1 MKVRSL
7 DKKWKEFLYSF
18 TGFGPNFLM
27 VLMGAYF
34 TDAINPA
41 ALGEGSFQA
50 IMSGTCFI
58 LPWLFGILYPI
69 AKAFDGIIDIPFAY
83 ITDTL
88 STKWGRRR
96 PTIFV
101 CMIPMIVSFAMCW
114 LPVFGANQLANTI
127 WITVWALIFFATYTM
142 CLISFYGSLST
153 VCADEP
159 QRLRVSGY
167 KSFFDTISYCFVYAL
182 VPLILQGCKL
192 HIDKFVFICLPLMLT
207 ISIPLFLIKEGEKYG
222 YPENDGM
229 VAEKI
234 SLGESLKLT
243 FSNRLFMK
251 WQLVNGCTYFGLQMF
266 LVGMNAM
273 IVGGMGLNGTQMA
286 IINTCAFA
294 PVPIMLYLFNKVK
307 AKKGI
312 RFTYQSC
319 LATFAIAIFSFFFAS
334 TFVLGD
340 HIIGYADPETML
352 KPIYDNSILI
362 PKLII
367 GGVGGIMGSWAI
379 GAFFMMPLLIP
390 AQISGVEERIT
401 GKNHS
406 AMYFAAQA
414 LISSIVSSVSGALVY
429 ENIKMLYVSKK
440 FDKVVTAVIPDGTNK
455 IDLDATAE
463 LLGVAGKNEIFNLG
477 TMLIPFIVCLVCVLG
492 IIIASRWPRN
502 FSHKAVAR
510 ELKKQDPSLDI
521 SAIEAETDE
530 FEAEAKGEI
539 IFVQI
544 GLWVLSG
551 SLFGF
556 IWSAFL
562 LKSVK
567 DLSKGFK
574 NILAWVLSAFIP
586 FAGIF
591 FMLSAHNEM
600 ARKAEE
606 LGVKIINAK
615 VLYIITGILLPL
627 LPLNFIALS
636 VMQANANR
644 LYQKMAANKET
655 VTK

>member
-7 DKKWKEFLYSF
+7 DKKWKEFLYAC

-41 ALGEGSFQA
+41 ALGEGSSYQA

-69 AKAFDGIIDIPFAY
+69 SKAFDGIIDVPFAY

-96 PTIFV
+96 PTILV
-101 CMIPMIVSFAMCW
+101 CMIPMIISFAMCW
-114 LPVFGANQLANTI
+114 LPVFGENQLANTI
-127 WITVWALIFFATYTM
+127 WITVWSLVFFSTYTM

-167 KSFFDTISYCFVYAL
+167 KSFFDTISYCLVYAL
-182 VPLILQGCKL
+182 VPLLLQALKMN
-192 HIDKFVFICLPLMLT
+192 IDKFVFCCLPIMLT
-207 ISIPLFLIKEGEKYG
+207 IAIPLFLIKEGEKYG

-229 VAEKI
+229 IAEKI
-234 SLGESLKLT
+234 SMRESLKLT
-243 FSNRLFMK
+243 FTNKLFMK

-273 IVGGMGLNGTQMA
+273 IIGGMGLSSGQMA
-286 IINTCAFA
+286 IVNTCAFA
-294 PVPIMLYLFNKVK
+294 PVPIMLYLFNKLK

-312 RFTYQSC
+312 RFTYQTC
-319 LATFAIAIFSFFFAS
+319 LATFAIAIFSFLAGS
-334 TFVLGD
+334 TFFWGD
-340 HIIGYADPETML
+340 NALPKIIIGAV
-352 KPIYDNSILI
+352 
-362 PKLII
+362 
-367 GGVGGIMGSWAI
+367 GGVFGSWAI

-390 AQISGVEERIT
+390 AQISGVEERVT

-414 LISSIVSSVSGALVY
+414 LISSVVSSISGALVY

-440 FDKVVTAVIPDGTNK
+440 FDKIVSAVIPEGSND
-455 IDLDATAE
+455 IDFAATAE
-463 LLGVAGKNEIFNLG
+463 LLGVAENEMYNFGI
-477 TMLIPFIVCLVCVLG
+477 MIVPFIVSIVCILG
-492 IIIASRWPRN
+492 IIIAAKWPKN
-502 FSHKAVAR
+502 FSHKEVAK
-510 ELKKQDPSLDI
+510 ELKKQDPSLNIDDI
-521 SAIEAETDE
+521 LAEPDE
-530 FEAEAKGEI
+530 FEVEDKSEI

-556 IWSAFL
+556 IWSALL
-562 LKSVK
+562 LKTVK
-567 DLSKGFK
+567 EFKAGFK
-574 NILAWVLSAFIP
+574 NALAWVLSTFVP
-586 FAGIF
+586 FLNIL
-591 FMLSAHNEM
+591 FMLKAHKAMEE
-600 ARKAEE
+600 KAEA
-606 LGVKIINAK
+606 LGVKLINGK
-615 VLYIITGILLPL
+615 VLYIITGILLPI
-627 LPLNFIALS
+627 LPLNFIGLA

-644 LYQKMAANKET
+644 IYRAEAKAMAEEKVT
-655 VTK
+655 VA

>member
-1 MKVRSL
+1 MRVL
-7 DKKWKEFLYSF
+7 NKKWKEFLFAFS
-18 TGFGPNFLM
+18 GFGPNLLM
-27 VLMGAYF
+27 VIMGAYF

-41 ALGEGSFQA
+41 ALGDGSYQA

-58 LPWLFGILYPI
+58 LPAVFPILYAI
-69 AKAFDGIIDIPFAY
+69 AKAFDGIIDVPFAY

-96 PTIFV
+96 PTILV
-101 CMIPMIVSFAMCW
+101 CMIPMIFSFAMCW
-114 LPVFGANQLANTI
+114 LPIFGADNQLGNTI
-127 WITVWALIFFATYTM
+127 WITLWALVFFSTYTM

-153 VCADEP
+153 VCSDES

-182 VPLILQGCKL
+182 VPLLLQVFSL
-192 HIDKFVFICLPLMLT
+192 NIDKFVFICLPIMFT

-229 VAEKI
+229 IAEKI
-234 SLGESLKLT
+234 SMRESLRLT

-273 IVGGMGLNGTQMA
+273 IVGGMGLNSGQMA
-286 IINTCAFA
+286 IVNTCAFA

-312 RFTYQSC
+312 RFTYQTC
-319 LATFAIAIFSFFFAS
+319 LATFAIAIFSFLLGS
-334 TFVLGD
+334 TFVMGD
-340 HIIGYADPETML
+340 NVTAKIIIGA
-352 KPIYDNSILI
+352 
-362 PKLII
+362 
-367 GGVGGIMGSWAI
+367 VGGIFGSWAI

-390 AQISGVEERIT
+390 AQISGVEERVT

-414 LISSIVSSVSGALVY
+414 LISSIVASVSGSLVY
-429 ENIKMLYVSKK
+429 ENIKMLFISK
-440 FDKVVTAVIPDGTNK
+440 
-455 IDLDATAE
+455 DASGIKWAE
-463 LLGVAGKNEIFNLG
+463 SYEEAAALFGVAEESVFNLG
-477 TMLIPFIVCLVCVLG
+477 IILIPFIVSFFCILG
-492 IIIASRWPRN
+492 IVIASRWPRN
-502 FSHKAVAR
+502 FSHKEVAR
-510 ELKKQDPSLDI
+510 ELQAQDPELDI
-521 SAIEAETDE
+521 SSVEAESDE
-530 FEAEAKGEI
+530 VETEDKSEI

-562 LKSVK
+562 MKGVKSFK
-567 DLSKGFK
+567 DGFK
-574 NILAWVLSAFIP
+574 NILAWALSAFLP
-586 FAGIF
+586 FVGIVF
-591 FMLSAHNEM
+591 SLKAHKAMEE
-600 ARKAEE
+600 KAEE
-606 LGVKIINAK
+606 LGVKLINAK
-615 VLYIITGILLPL
+615 IAYIITGVLLPI
-627 LPLNFIALS
+627 LPLNFIGLS
-636 VMQANANR
+636 LLQANANR
-644 LYQKMAANKET
+644 LYRAEARIREL

>member
-7 DKKWKEFLYSF
+7 DKKWKEFLYAF

-58 LPWLFGILYPI
+58 MPAVFPILYAI

-83 ITDTL
+83 VTDTL

-96 PTIFV
+96 PTILV
-101 CMIPMIVSFAMCW
+101 CMIPMIISYAMCW
-114 LPVFGANQLANTI
+114 LPVFGADNQLGNTI
-127 WITVWALIFFATYTM
+127 WIMIWALVFFSTYTM

-153 VCADEP
+153 VCSDEP

-167 KSFFDTISYCFVYAL
+167 KSFFDTISYCLVYAL
-182 VPLILQGCKL
+182 VPLILGAAKL
-192 HIDKFVFICLPLMLT
+192 NIDKFVFICLPIMLT

-229 VAEKI
+229 IPEKI
-234 SLGESLKLT
+234 SMRESLKLT
-243 FSNRLFMK
+243 FTNKLFMK

-273 IVGGMGLNGTQMA
+273 IIGGMGLTSAQMA
-286 IINTCAFA
+286 IVNTCAFA

-312 RFTYQSC
+312 RFTYQLC
-319 LATFAIAIFSFFFAS
+319 LATFAIAIFSFFFGS
-334 TFVLGD
+334 TFMVGD
-340 HIIGYADPETML
+340 NTVAKIVIGA
-352 KPIYDNSILI
+352 
-362 PKLII
+362 
-367 GGVGGIMGSWAI
+367 VGGICASWAI

-390 AQISGVEERIT
+390 AQISSVEERLT

-414 LISSIVSSVSGALVY
+414 LISSIVSSISGSLVY
-429 ENIKMLYVSKK
+429 ESIKMLFISKDASGIKWAESYEDAAISFGVSA
-440 FDKVVTAVIPDGTNK
+440 DRV
-455 IDLDATAE
+455 
-463 LLGVAGKNEIFNLG
+463 FNLG
-477 TMLIPFIVCLVCVLG
+477 IMLIPFIVSFFCILG
-492 IIIASRWPRN
+492 IIIASRWPKN
-502 FSHKAVAR
+502 FSHKEVAR
-510 ELKKQDPSLDI
+510 ELKKQDPTLDI

-539 IFVQI
+539 IFVQV

-556 IWSAFL
+556 VWSAFL
-562 LKSVK
+562 YKSIK
-567 DLSKGFK
+567 DFKKSFGNTLS
-574 NILAWVLSAFIP
+574 WVLSAFVP

-591 FMLSAHNEM
+591 FMLKAHNDM
-600 ARKAEE
+600 ADKAKT

-615 VLYIITGILLPL
+615 ALYVITGVLLPL
-627 LPLNFIALS
+627 LPLNLIALS

-644 LYQKMAANKET
+644 LYAAMAENKET
-655 VTK
+655 VAE

>member
-7 DKKWKEFLYSF
+7 DRKWKEFLYAF

-34 TDAINPA
+34 TDAINPV
-41 ALGEGSFQA
+41 ALGDGNTYQA
-50 IMSGTCFI
+50 ILSGTCFI

-96 PTIFV
+96 PTILV
-101 CMIPMIVSFAMCW
+101 CMIPMILSFAMCW

-127 WITVWALIFFATYTM
+127 WITVWSLIFFSTYTM

-167 KSFFDTISYCFVYAL
+167 KSFFDTISYCLVYAL
-182 VPLILQGCKL
+182 VPLILNGAKI

-207 ISIPLFLIKEGEKYG
+207 IAIPLFLIKEGEKYG

-229 VAEKI
+229 LPEKI
-234 SLGESLKLT
+234 SMRESLKLT
-243 FSNRLFMK
+243 FTNKLFMK

-273 IVGGMGLNGTQMA
+273 IIGGMGLNGGQMA
-286 IINTCAFA
+286 IVNTCAFA
-294 PVPIMLYLFNKVK
+294 PVPIMLYLFNKLK

-312 RFTYQSC
+312 RFTYQTC
-319 LATFAIAIFSFFFAS
+319 LATFAIAIFSFFIGS
-334 TFVLGD
+334 TF
-340 HIIGYADPETML
+340 IIG
-352 KPIYDNSILI
+352 DNVTAKI
-362 PKLII
+362 II
-367 GGVGGIMGSWAI
+367 GAVGGVFGSWAI

-390 AQISGVEERIT
+390 AQISGVEEKLT

-414 LISSIVSSVSGALVY
+414 LISSVVSSVSGALVY

-440 FDKVVTAVIPDGTNK
+440 FDKIVTAVIPEGTNE

-463 LLGVAGKNEIFNLG
+463 LLGVANKTEIFNFG
-477 TMLIPFIVCLVCVLG
+477 IMLIPFIVSFFCILG
-492 IIIASRWPRN
+492 IVIASRWPKN
-502 FSHKAVAR
+502 FSHKEVAR
-510 ELKKQDPSLDI
+510 ELKKQDPTLDI
-521 SAIEAETDE
+521 TAIEAEPDE
-530 FEAEAKGEI
+530 FALEDKSEI

-551 SLFGF
+551 GLFGF
-556 IWSAFL
+556 IWSAL
-562 LKSVK
+562 LNKSVK
-567 DLSKGFK
+567 EFSVSFK
-574 NILAWVLSAFIP
+574 NVLAWILSAFVP
-586 FAGIF
+586 FVGIYF
-591 FMLSAHNEM
+591 NLEAH
-600 ARKAEE
+600 KAMEVKAAE
-606 LGVKIINAK
+606 LGIEIKNYKIA
-615 VLYIITGILLPL
+615 YIITGILLPL
-627 LPLNFIALS
+627 SFVNFIGLAL
-636 VMQANANR
+636 MQANANKIYR
-644 LYQKMAANKET
+644 AMAKAENKSE
-655 VTK
+655 VNA